1 MKLRKMRLARAW
13 SQEQVA
19 EMTGL
24 SVRTI
29 QRIERG
35 QTASLDSLKALAAV
49 FDVNVCEFQ
58 TVQNQETK
66 ENTNMDSKLKM
77 DVKDKLNEEEALN
90 VVEYVKELKGFYS
103 HLMNYVVV
111 ISLLFVINVFAFPG
125 YIWAVWPALGWGIG
139 VLSHAASVF
148 EWFSWFNADWE
159 KKQIEKRLG
168 RKL

>member
-1 MKLRKMRLARAW
+1 MKLRKMRLSRAW

-24 SVRTI
+24 SVRTV

-49 FDVNVCEFQ
+49 FDVNVNEI
-58 TVQNQETK
+58 QNQSTV
-66 ENTNMDSKLKM
+66 ENANMDANLK
-77 DVKDKLNEEEALN
+77 VNIKNTLNEEEALN

-103 HLMNYVVV
+103 HLTNYVIV
-111 ISLLFVINVFAFPG
+111 ISVLFVINFFTYPQYV
-125 YIWAVWPALGWGIG
+125 WAVWPALGWGVG
-139 VLSHAASVF
+139 LLSHAASVF

-159 KKQIEKRLG
+159 KKQVEKRLG